1 MISLTYLYSKFF
13 KKILRGRC
21 VVNSQIH
28 PTSHVDSA
36 TEFHNSTMEKY
47 SYVGYDSQVYNT
59 QIGPFCSIGDFFL
72 CGGATHPMDWL
83 STSSVF
89 YGGGNV
95 GNSKKLAYYKIPST
109 KRTVIGADVWVGA
122 RATIVA
128 GVNVGV
134 GAVIGTGS
142 VVTRDVPPY
151 AIVAGVRAKV
161 IKYRFSEDVIE
172 KLLESKWWELPDD
185 VIKEA
190 STEFKNPIMF
200 LEKIKSIVK

>member
-1 MISLTYLYSKFF
+1 MWWSNPPNGLVINLFSLL
-13 KKILRGRC
+13 
-21 VVNSQIH
+21 
-28 PTSHVDSA
+28 
-36 TEFHNSTMEKY
+36 
-47 SYVGYDSQVYNT
+47 
-59 QIGPFCSIGDFFL
+59 
-72 CGGATHPMDWL
+72 W
-83 STSSVF
+83 
-89 YGGGNV
+89 GGNV

-151 AIVAGVRAKV
+151 AIVAGVPAKV
-161 IKYRFSEDVIE
+161 IKYRFPEDVIK
-172 KLLESKWWELPDD
+172 KLLESRWWELPDE

-190 STEFKNPIMF
+190 AIEFKNPIRF

>member
-1 MISLTYLYSKFF
+1 MWWCNSPNRLAFNLFSLL
-13 KKILRGRC
+13 
-21 VVNSQIH
+21 
-28 PTSHVDSA
+28 
-36 TEFHNSTMEKY
+36 
-47 SYVGYDSQVYNT
+47 
-59 QIGPFCSIGDFFL
+59 
-72 CGGATHPMDWL
+72 W
-83 STSSVF
+83 
-89 YGGGNV
+89 GGGNV
-95 GNSKKLAYYKIPST
+95 GNSKKLAEHKIPPT
-109 KRTVIGADVWVGA
+109 ERTIIGADVWVGA
-122 RATIVA
+122 RATVVA
-128 GVNVGV
+128 GVKVGA

-151 AIVAGVRAKV
+151 AIVAGVPAKV

>member
-1 MISLTYLYSKFF
+1 MI
-13 KKILRGRC
+13 
-21 VVNSQIH
+21 NSTIH

-36 TEFHNSTMEKY
+36 TEFHNSTMDKY

-83 STSSVF
+83 STSSAF

-95 GNSKKLAYYKIPST
+95 GNKHKLAEYEIPDT
-109 KRTVIGADVWVGA
+109 KLTIIGADVWVGA

-128 GVNVGV
+128 GVRIGI

-142 VVTRDVPPY
+142 VVTHDVPPY
-151 AIVAGVRAKV
+151 SIVAGVPAKV
-161 IKYRFSEDVIE
+161 VRYRFSEDVIE
-172 KLLESKWWELPDD
+172 KLLDSKWWELPDT
-185 VIKEA
+185 VIKKA
-190 STEFKNPIMF
+190 ATEFKDPIKF
-200 LEKIKSIVK
+200 LENVNTILKGQK

>member
-1 MISLTYLYSKFF
+1 
-13 KKILRGRC
+13 
-21 VVNSQIH
+21 
-28 PTSHVDSA
+28 
-36 TEFHNSTMEKY
+36 ME
-47 SYVGYDSQVYNT
+47 
-59 QIGPFCSIGDFFL
+59 
-72 CGGATHPMDWL
+72 
-83 STSSVF
+83 
-89 YGGGNV
+89 GGGNV

-151 AIVAGVRAKV
+151 AIVAGVPAKV
-161 IKYRFSEDVIE
+161 IKYRFPRRCYK
-172 KLLESKWWELPDD
+172 KLLESRWWELPDE

-190 STEFKNPIMF
+190 ATEFKNPIRF
-200 LEKIKSIVK
+200 LEKIKSIVNKQ